1 MKRLFWLALALG
13 IIWLGV
19 YLVPSAKPKK
29 SALKWPKFA
38 HQQIEKIAFGNFT
51 LQKTNDWWVIVKRN
65 KFPASRDK
73 VEDFL
78 SFLEQ
83 NPPQRVLDK
92 PKPEKLPDFGLD
104 KKQSL
109 QIKTGTKVIVFNF
122 GGTNPSMDGIYALCS
137 LWPNKL
143 LLLPYTYKDKLETKA
158 KDFYELNLFAFKDD
172 QLLRLQKLIKQDVK
186 WELKRKE
193 ESEFVFVKPKNY
205 QKYKVD
211 TAEATSLFFNL
222 ATLKA
227 KDLQAGLPA
236 NATYLFGFHYTL
248 QDFSQ
253 GKVKF
258 YAQNGT
264 YLAQLPPKKWIYV
277 LDQSKVKV
285 LDKTAFQLRDR
296 HFLNFSQDQVKRVE
310 ISTPQKSITVLK
322 DKDKW
327 LTLEE
332 RKEFPAISF
341 ILWELKDVQYKAEP
355 LTYKPKECKTQVL
368 DIILKDYQNKVIYDL
383 SFWQSGQKD
392 SYWLSDGKK
401 WYLVNGEVVSEVQ
414 QRLKQN

>member
-1 MKRLFWLALALG
+1 VKRLFWLALAVG

-19 YLVPSAKPKK
+19 YLVPSSKSKK
-29 SALKWPKFA
+29 NVVKWPHFA

-51 LQKTNDWWVIVKRN
+51 LQKTNDWWVIVKQN

-83 NPPQRVLDK
+83 NPPKRVLDTI
-92 PKPEKLPDFGLD
+92 KPEKWTEFGLD
-104 KKQSL
+104 KKRL
-109 QIKTGTKVIVFNF
+109 LKIKTGSKVMVFTF
-122 GGTNPSMDGIYALCS
+122 GSSNPSMDGIYALCS

-172 QLLRLQKLIKQDVK
+172 QILKLQKLVRKKIK
-186 WELKRKE
+186 WELKRKG
-193 ESEFVFVKPKNY
+193 ESGFVFVQPKEY
-205 QKYKVD
+205 QKFKVD
-211 TAEATSLFFNL
+211 PAEATSLFFNL

-227 KDLQAGLPA
+227 KDLQTDLEPGA
-236 NATYLFGFHYTL
+236 NYLFGFNYTL

-253 GKVKF
+253 GRVDF

-264 YLAQLPPKKWIYV
+264 YLAQLPQKKWIYL
-277 LDQSKVKV
+277 LDQSKLKV
-285 LDKTAFQLRDR
+285 LNKTAFQLRDR
-296 HFLNFSQDQVKRVE
+296 HFLSFSQDQVKRVE
-310 ISTPQKSITVLK
+310 ISTPQKSITVVK

-332 RKEFPAISF
+332 RKEFPTISF
-341 ILWELKDVQYKAEP
+341 ILWELKDIQYKAEP
-355 LTYKPKECKTQVL
+355 LTYKPKEFKTQVL
-368 DIILKDYQNKVIYDL
+368 DIILKDYQNHVIYDL
-383 SFWQSGQKD
+383 SFWPSEQKD
-392 SYWLSDGKK
+392 RYWLSDGKK